1 MEILTVDELAELLR
15 LSRNRIVLMAR
26 NGDIPAL
33 MLDGRL
39 RFNAIEIENWINQ
52 NRVKSR
58 SPNAQGS
65 MGQ

>member
-52 NRVKSR
+52 NRVKS
-58 SPNAQGS
+58 GS
-65 MGQ
+65 N